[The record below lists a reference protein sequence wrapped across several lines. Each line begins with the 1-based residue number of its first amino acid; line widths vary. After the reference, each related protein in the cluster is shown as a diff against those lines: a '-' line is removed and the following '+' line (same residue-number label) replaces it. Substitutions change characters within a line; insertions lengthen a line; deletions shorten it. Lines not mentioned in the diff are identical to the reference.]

1 MDETREAVSAASAP
15 TRFAV
20 MMLGGTQYKV
30 ATDDLIAVEKMELHV
45 GQSFV
50 NESVLMVGE
59 AEATVIGS
67 PLIAGASVEGVV
79 EEQALADKVIIFKKK
94 KRKGY
99 RHSSDTCCFPY
110 VAHLTCHTPH
120 VTPHMSHPTCQIPT

>member
-1 MDETREAVSAASAP
+1 MSLLSMDETREAVSAASAP

-30 ATDDLIAVEKMELHV
+30 ATDDLIAVEKMGLRV

-94 KRKGY
+94 KRKGEEEDKSKKY
-99 RHSSDTCCFPY
+99 LPCS
-110 VAHLTCHTPH
+110 L
-120 VTPHMSHPTCQIPT
+120 MLQW